1 MCLSL
6 LVCPHKMH
14 KKATRSKKAHKI
26 SNFKRKQK
34 IDSSSSSEDETAIGE
49 MGKAIDYERMPMV
62 PSKGITSVPK
72 VPDYMLREQALRRE
86 QEEEEEPVE
95 AIEEEDRSLDEVVA
109 AMKNLMIRRQ
119 AKATITQKENLSA
132 WLYEN
137 AISVE
142 LTQQN
147 AWRSIFFTSNVSDAV
162 SEHDLQSILDIYMTQ
177 KTQ

>member
-1 MCLSL
+1 
-6 LVCPHKMH
+6 MH
-14 KKATRSKKAHKI
+14 KKATRLKKAHKI

-34 IDSSSSSEDETAIGE
+34 IDSSSSSEDETAIEE
-49 MGKAIDYERMPMV
+49 MGKAIDYERMPWA
-62 PSKGITSVPK
+62 PSKGITSVPN

-86 QEEEEEPVE
+86 QEEEPVE

-119 AKATITQKENLSA
+119 ARATITQKENLLA

-142 LTQQN
+142 LIQQN